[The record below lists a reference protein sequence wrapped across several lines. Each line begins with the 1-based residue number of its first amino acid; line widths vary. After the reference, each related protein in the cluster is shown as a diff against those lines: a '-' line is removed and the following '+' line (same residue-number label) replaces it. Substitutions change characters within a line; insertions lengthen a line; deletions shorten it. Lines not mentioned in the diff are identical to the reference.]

1 MWRAVYAWFESSSD
15 THRWAARWCGKRG
28 GAPILKGIEQKLGS
42 KQKFDAVYLKKS
54 SAHSVAS
61 KKLIDE
67 IVETC
72 DAVVYGVVN

>member
-1 MWRAVYAWFESSSD
+1 MIGKLAKRPESIEGKRVAFLD
-15 THRWAARWCGKRG
+15 CGKRG

-42 KQKFDAVYLKKS
+42 KQKFDAVYLMKS